1 MEKIILNGNDL
12 TRHQVIDVAY
22 NHARVTLDTSKISKS
37 LDYITLKVKQKKIIY
52 GVTTGFGSNAD
63 KLIETKDTV
72 DLQLN
77 LLRSHA
83 CGLGNPF
90 SKEIVRAIMVI
101 RLNTLLRGNSGVQK
115 STVDQLAFLLNNDI
129 HPVIPEQGSV
139 GASGDL
145 CPLSH
150 MALPLI
156 GEGEIEYELQD
167 KKEIEALQE
176 RKDENGKYYGVY
188 RTADFLKTATAR
200 KIGFNATTLSN
211 KEGLALN
218 NGTTV
223 MTAVGAIALH
233 KAEQLLKVC
242 TLSSALIFESLC
254 ARKNSFAYTKIHE
267 ARNHSGQIEI
277 AQWLTKLLW
286 KSDKERSNLININQ
300 KEILTHL
307 INTNQI
313 PNDVSD
319 VLKELNSVA
328 AEDEQKQIP
337 TFVIDKLKYEGGK
350 CKSDAA
356 KLKEQNNNEET
367 EESKK
372 LSEKGDELSSVATIL
387 NFAKKKWIPQD
398 SYSIRC
404 VPQVF
409 GASKTAID
417 HVISVVDKELNASV
431 DNPLIF
437 SEDGINGDV
446 ISGGNFHGQPIALV
460 MDYLK
465 LALAEMG
472 NITERQI
479 NKMVDKNTNDCMESF
494 LIYGTGLNN
503 GLMIP
508 QYAAAGIVSENKV
521 LVHPASADSI
531 PTCEN
536 TEDHVSMGLIAARQA
551 LQIAENVEKVTAIA
565 IMTAFY
571 AISMRLEEFKKVK
584 MENSPEKTLAPAT
597 LEFYNAVKNSNKEFQ
612 KPTVTED
619 TKGFLQTDRY
629 LSPEIKSIHA
639 NFGKFAA
646 VADKYLK

>member
-1 MEKIILNGNDL
+1 MSQIILNGSDL
-12 TRHQVIDVAY
+12 TRHQVVDVAF
-22 NHARVTLDTSKISKS
+22 NNAKVSIDTSKISSS
-37 LDYITLKVKQKKIIY
+37 LDYITAKVKAKKIIY

-63 KLIETKDTV
+63 KMIETEDTV

-83 CGLGNPF
+83 CGVGDSF

-115 STVDQLAFLLNNDI
+115 STVEQLAFLLNNNI
-129 HPVIPEQGSV
+129 HPIIPEQGSV

-156 GEGEIEYELQD
+156 GEGEVEY
-167 KKEIEALQE
+167 
-176 RKDENGKYYGVY
+176 NGKEYSTVH
-188 RTADFLKTATAR
+188 FLLTDEAK
-200 KIGFNATTLSN
+200 KIGFNKITLSY

-223 MTAVGAIALH
+223 MTAVGTIALH

-242 TLSSALIFESLC
+242 SLSSALIFESLC
-254 ARKNSFAYTKIHE
+254 ARKDSFAYEKIHE
-267 ARNHSGQIEI
+267 ARNHTGQKEI
-277 AQWLTKLLW
+277 AKWLTKIL
-286 KSDKERSNLININQ
+286 DGSNLMNISQ

-313 PNDVSD
+313 PDDIISE
-319 VLKELNSVA
+319 LKELNSVEA
-328 AEDEQKQIP
+328 ADEQKQIP
-337 TFVIDKLKYEGGK
+337 NSVIDKMKAVG
-350 CKSDAA
+350 
-356 KLKEQNNNEET
+356 NNN
-367 EESKK
+367 
-372 LSEKGDELSSVATIL
+372 LATIL
-387 NFAKKKWIPQD
+387 TFAKKKWKPQD

-404 VPQVF
+404 LPQVF
-409 GASKTAID
+409 GASKAAID
-417 HVISVVDKELNASV
+417 HVTFIVDNELNASV

-437 SEDGINGDV
+437 VEDDKV
-446 ISGGNFHGQPIALV
+446 VSGGNFHGQPIALV

-465 LALAEMG
+465 LALSEMG

-479 NKMVDKNTNDCMESF
+479 NKMVDSNTNDCLESF

-508 QYAAAGIVSENKV
+508 QYAAAAIVSENKV

-536 TEDHVSMGLIAARQA
+536 TEDHVSMGTIAARQA
-551 LQIAENVEKVTAIA
+551 VQIAENVEKITAIA
-565 IMTAFY
+565 IMIGFY
-571 AISMRLEEFKKVK
+571 AISMRLEQFASIQ
-584 MENSPEKTLAPAT
+584 MQSSPDKTLAPAT

-612 KPTVTED
+612 NAN
-619 TKGFLQTDRY
+619 FLKTDRY
-629 LSPEIKSIHA
+629 LSPEIKSIQA
-639 NFGKFAA
+639 NFVKFAA
-646 VADKYLK
+646 IASKYI

>member
-1 MEKIILNGNDL
+1 MITLTGNDL

-22 NHARVTLDTSKISKS
+22 NHAKVSIDTSKISKS
-37 LDYITLKVKQKKIIY
+37 LDYITKKVNKKKIIY

-83 CGLGNPF
+83 CGVGNNF

-115 STVDQLAFLLNNDI
+115 STVDQLTFLLNNDI

-156 GEGEIEYELQD
+156 GEGEVEYND
-167 KKEIEALQE
+167 KE
-176 RKDENGKYYGVY
+176 YS
-188 RTADFLKTATAR
+188 TADFLETAEAK
-200 KIGFNATTLSN
+200 KIGFKKVTLSY

-223 MTAVGAIALH
+223 MTAVGTIALH

-254 ARKNSFAYTKIHE
+254 ARKNSFAYEPIHKV
-267 ARNHSGQIEI
+267 RNHSGQIEI
-277 AQWLTKLLW
+277 AQWLTKLLNG
-286 KSDKERSNLININQ
+286 SNLINISQ
-300 KEILTHL
+300 KQILTQL
-307 INTNQI
+307 INTKQI
-313 PNDVSD
+313 PDEILSEIE
-319 VLKELNSVA
+319 KINSVE
-328 AEDEQKQIP
+328 AEDEQIQVP
-337 TFVIDKLKYEGGK
+337 GLAIDKMKAAG
-350 CKSDAA
+350 KSDLANM
-356 KLKEQNNNEET
+356 LT
-367 EESKK
+367 
-372 LSEKGDELSSVATIL
+372 
-387 NFAKKKWIPQD
+387 FAKKKWKPQD

-404 VPQVF
+404 LPQVF
-409 GASKTAID
+409 GASKKAID
-417 HVISVVDKELNASV
+417 HVISVVDNELNASV

-437 SEDGINGDV
+437 ADDDKV
-446 ISGGNFHGQPIALV
+446 VSGGNFHGQPIALV

-479 NKMVDKNTNDCMESF
+479 NKMVDTNTNDCMESF

-536 TEDHVSMGLIAARQA
+536 TEDHVSMGTIAARQA
-551 LQIAENVEKVTAIA
+551 VQIAENVEKITAIA
-565 IMTAFY
+565 IMTGFY
-571 AISMRLEEFKKVK
+571 AISMRLEQFATMQ
-584 MENSPEKTLAPAT
+584 MESSPDKTLAPAT
-597 LEFYNAVKNSNKEFQ
+597 LDFYNAVKKSNKEFANAN
-612 KPTVTED
+612 
-619 TKGFLQTDRY
+619 FLKTDRY
-629 LSPEIKSIHA
+629 LSPEIKAILA
-639 NFGKFAA
+639 KFGEFTAIA
-646 VADKYLK
+646 EKYV

>member
-1 MEKIILNGNDL
+1 MDKIILTGNDL
-12 TRHQVIDVAY
+12 TRQQVIDVAY
-22 NHARVTLDTSKISKS
+22 NHAKVKLDTSKISKS
-37 LDYITLKVKQKKIIY
+37 LDYITKKVNEKKIIY

-83 CGLGNPF
+83 CGVGNNF

-101 RLNTLLRGNSGVQK
+101 RLNTLLRGNSGVQF
-115 STVDQLAFLLNNDI
+115 STVEKLKAMLNDGI

-156 GEGEIEYELQD
+156 GEGEVEYNS
-167 KKEIEALQE
+167 KE
-176 RKDENGKYYGVY
+176 YS
-188 RTADFLKTATAR
+188 TADFLKSDEAEKTEFYKHIFDT
-200 KIGFNATTLSN
+200 KGKLVSLSY

-223 MTAVGAIALH
+223 MTAVGVIALH
-233 KAEQLLKVC
+233 KTEQLLKVC
-242 TLSSALIFESLC
+242 ILSSALIFVSLC
-254 ARKNSFAYTKIHE
+254 ARKNSFAYAPIHE
-267 ARNHSGQIEI
+267 ARNHSGQTEI
-277 AQWLTKLLW
+277 AQWLTKLL
-286 KSDKERSNLININQ
+286 DGSNLVNISQ
-300 KEILTHL
+300 KQILTHL
-307 INTNQI
+307 LDTKQI
-313 PNDVSD
+313 PDDVFEE
-319 VLKELNSVA
+319 LQKLNSIA

-337 TFVIDKLKYEGGK
+337 IFIIDKLKYEGGK
-350 CKSDAA
+350 LKSDSA
-356 KLKEQNNNEET
+356 KLKEQNKNKET
-367 EESKK
+367 PESKQ
-372 LSEKGDELSSVATIL
+372 LSDDGDKLSSVATL
-387 NFAKKKWIPQD
+387 LDFAKKKWKPQD

-404 VPQVF
+404 LPQVF
-409 GASKTAID
+409 GASKKAID
-417 HVISVVDKELNASV
+417 HVISVIDNELNASV

-437 SEDGINGDV
+437 ADDDKV
-446 ISGGNFHGQPIALV
+446 VSGGNFHGQPIALV

-465 LALAEMG
+465 LALTEIG

-479 NKMVDKNTNDCMESF
+479 NKMVDTNTNDCMESF

-536 TEDHVSMGLIAARQA
+536 TEDYVSMGTIAARQA
-551 LQIAENVEKVTAIA
+551 VQITENVEKVTAIA
-565 IMTAFY
+565 IMTGFY
-571 AISMRLEEFKKVK
+571 ALTMRLEQFGEVK
-584 MENSPEKTLAPAT
+584 MHDKENEIPFDKYLAPAT
-597 LEFYNAVKNSNKEFQ
+597 LEFYKAVKNSNKEFANAN
-612 KPTVTED
+612 
-619 TKGFLQTDRY
+619 FLKTDRY
-629 LSPEIKSIHA
+629 LSPEIKAIHA
-639 NFGKFAA
+639 NFDKFASI
-646 VADKYLK
+646 ADRYL

>member
-1 MEKIILNGNDL
+1 MAQSISLNGSNL
-12 TRHQVIDVAY
+12 KRHQVIDVAY
-22 NHARVTLDTSKISKS
+22 NHAKVTIDTSKISNS
-37 LDYITLKVKQKKIIY
+37 LDYITKKVNEKKIIY

-63 KLIETKDTV
+63 KMIESKDTV

-83 CGLGNPF
+83 CGVGNNF

-101 RLNTLLRGNSGVQK
+101 RLNTLLKGNSGVQK

-156 GEGEIEYELQD
+156 GEGEIEY
-167 KKEIEALQE
+167 
-176 RKDENGKYYGVY
+176 NGTEYS
-188 RTADFLKTATAR
+188 TATFLETDAAK
-200 KIGFNATTLSN
+200 KIGFKKTTLSY

-233 KAEQLLKVC
+233 KAEQLLKIC
-242 TLSSALIFESLC
+242 SLSSALIFESLC
-254 ARKNSFAYTKIHE
+254 ARKDSFAYSKLHE
-267 ARNHSGQIEI
+267 VRNHSGQSEI
-277 AQWLTKLLW
+277 AVWFTKLLNGS
-286 KSDKERSNLININQ
+286 KLVNISQ

-307 INTNQI
+307 IDTNQI
-313 PNDVSD
+313 PDEILAE
-319 VLKELNSVA
+319 LKAVNSVEA
-328 AEDEQKQIP
+328 ADEQVQVP
-337 TFVIDKLKYEGGK
+337 SSVIDKMKVAGK
-350 CKSDAA
+350 DDLARM
-356 KLKEQNNNEET
+356 
-367 EESKK
+367 
-372 LSEKGDELSSVATIL
+372 L
-387 NFAKKKWIPQD
+387 NFAKKKWKPQD

-404 VPQVF
+404 LPQVF

-417 HVISVVDKELNASV
+417 HVISIVDNELNASV

-437 SEDGINGDV
+437 ADDDKV
-446 ISGGNFHGQPIALV
+446 VSGGNFHGQPIALV

-465 LALAEMG
+465 LALAEIG

-479 NKMVDKNTNDCMESF
+479 NKMVDANTNDCMESF

-536 TEDHVSMGLIAARQA
+536 TEDHVSMGSIAARQA
-551 LQIAENVEKVTAIA
+551 LQIAENVEKITAIA
-565 IMTAFY
+565 IMTGFY
-571 AISMRLEEFKKVK
+571 ALTMRLEQFAAMK
-584 MENSPEKTLAPAT
+584 MESSPDKTLAPAT
-597 LEFYNAVKNSNKEFQ
+597 LDFYNAVKNSNKEFSNAN
-612 KPTVTED
+612 
-619 TKGFLQTDRY
+619 FLKTDRY

-639 NFGKFAA
+639 NFDKFAA
-646 VADKYLK
+646 IAEKYL

>member
-1 MEKIILNGNDL
+1 MDKIILNGNDL
-12 TRHQVIDVAY
+12 TRHQVIDVAF
-22 NHARVTLDTSKISKS
+22 NNAKVAIDTSKISKS
-37 LDYITLKVKQKKIIY
+37 LDYITKKVNEKKIIY

-83 CGLGNPF
+83 CGVGNPF

-101 RLNTLLRGNSGVQK
+101 RLNTLLKGNSGVQK
-115 STVDQLAFLLNNDI
+115 TTVEQLEFLLNNNI

-156 GEGEIEYELQD
+156 GEGEVEY
-167 KKEIEALQE
+167 
-176 RKDENGKYYGVY
+176 NGKEYA
-188 RTADFLKTATAR
+188 TADFIKTDEAK
-200 KIGFNATTLSN
+200 KIGFKAVGLSY

-223 MTAVGAIALH
+223 MTAVGTVALH

-254 ARKNSFAYTKIHE
+254 ARKNSFAYAPIHT
-267 ARNHSGQIEI
+267 ARNQKGQIEI
-277 AQWLTKLLW
+277 AQWLTNLLNGSNMIE
-286 KSDKERSNLININQ
+286 KSQ
-300 KEILTHL
+300 KQILTHL
-307 INTNQI
+307 LNTNQI
-313 PNDVSD
+313 PDEILAD
-319 VLKELNSVA
+319 IKEINAIEA
-328 AEDEQKQIP
+328 ADEQKQVP
-337 TFVIDKLKYEGGK
+337 GAAIDKMKAAGK
-350 CKSDAA
+350 ADLANM
-356 KLKEQNNNEET
+356 LT
-367 EESKK
+367 
-372 LSEKGDELSSVATIL
+372 
-387 NFAKKKWIPQD
+387 FAKKKWKPQD

-404 VPQVF
+404 LPQVF
-409 GASKTAID
+409 GASKAAID
-417 HVISVVDKELNASV
+417 HVISVVDTELNAAV

-437 SEDGINGDV
+437 ADDDKV
-446 ISGGNFHGQPIALV
+446 VSGGNFHGQPIALV

-479 NKMVDKNTNDCMESF
+479 NKMVDTTTNDCMESF

-536 TEDHVSMGLIAARQA
+536 TEDHVSMGTIAARQA
-551 LQIAENVEKVTAIA
+551 VQIAENVEKITAIA
-565 IMTAFY
+565 IMTGFY
-571 AISMRLEEFKKVK
+571 AISMRLEQFAAMK
-584 MENSPEKTLAPAT
+584 MESSPDKTLAPAT
-597 LEFYNAVKNSNKEFQ
+597 LEFYNAVKKSNKEFA
-612 KPTVTED
+612 D
-619 TKGFLQTDRY
+619 TNFLKTDRY
-629 LSPEIKSIHA
+629 LSPEIKAIQSK
-639 NFGKFAA
+639 FGEFSAIAA
-646 VADKYLK
+646 KYV